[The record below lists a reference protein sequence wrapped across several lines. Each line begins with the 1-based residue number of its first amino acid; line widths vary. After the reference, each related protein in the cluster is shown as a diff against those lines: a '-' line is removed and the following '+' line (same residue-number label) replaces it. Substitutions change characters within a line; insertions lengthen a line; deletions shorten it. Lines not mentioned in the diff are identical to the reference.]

1 MAINVYLL
9 ETVTRHTVQN
19 GYSLLSWIANF
30 NSSVHFVECP
40 SEVFYL
46 SFRQPLNA
54 QNFGVA
60 TSVEYLSDDI
70 IEIIKCC
77 LHLMWAHT
85 IVISGFHQS
94 ISELTI
100 VSRPHPLTN
109 IKSNPSAIFNRSAFS
124 ISLKFHPEKSLKVI
138 NEMSDHVE
146 KTFHHCGFGN
156 PMVVFLDYLTA
167 WIFIIG

>member
-1 MAINVYLL
+1 M
-9 ETVTRHTVQN
+9 
-19 GYSLLSWIANF
+19 LSWIANF

-46 SFRQPLNA
+46 SFRQHLNA
-54 QNFGVA
+54 QNFGMA

-77 LHLMWAHT
+77 LHLMYAHT
-85 IVISGFHQS
+85 IVKSGFHQS
-94 ISELTI
+94 ICKLTI
-100 VSRPHPLTN
+100 VSHLHTLTN
-109 IKSNPSAIFNRSAFS
+109 INSNPSAIFNRSAFS
-124 ISLKFHPEKSLKVI
+124 ISFRFNPEKSWKVI

-156 PMVVFLDYLTA
+156 PMVVSLDYLTA
-167 WIFIIG
+167 WIIIIG